1 MEPGE
6 GTARGHV
13 QDTGAEPAPPTAV
26 LRFRHSPGGSGVSRT
41 GHLRP
46 GGRLVVEYDPARL
59 PPSADTPGTSW
70 DIICHV
76 RFRPGGQHYSGSVLD
91 KREGLA
97 QAATPRHAPFEMRI
111 PTDAGEVEL
120 WFESRGP
127 TGTSGWDSRYGQN
140 YSFVVIGEGLP
151 VPEPSVA
158 PRADAIEDPDQ
169 IRVLEDAAAKEQT
182 RMGTAGRRLHSTL
195 GVHALV
201 ADPTGLA
208 DAWADIH
215 VFDAAGELI
224 HAGSVTLQ
232 RRESRADGT
241 LFVLENDVYQGS
253 GGGSGIGAWS
263 RPDAHTIQYR
273 LYYQPQQPGFDT
285 PRQVFTD
292 GVLHEF
298 ELPADEEVGG
308 PR

>member
-1 MEPGE
+1 MLRSSGESAPPTPGVQKSVRFERHRSRPERSRWPASDGQATIPRGGWMEPGE

-151 VPEPSVA
+151 VPAPSVV
-158 PRADAIEDPDQ
+158 PRADAIKDPAK
-169 IRVLEDAAAKEQT
+169 IRVLEDAAAKEET
-182 RMGTAGRRLHSTL
+182 LMGTAGRRLHSTL
-195 GVHALV
+195 GIHALV
-201 ADPTGLA
+201 ADPTGL
-208 DAWADIH
+208 
-215 VFDAAGELI
+215 GLML
-224 HAGSVTLQ
+224 GQTST
-232 RRESRADGT
+232 SST
-241 LFVLENDVYQGS
+241 
-253 GGGSGIGAWS
+253 
-263 RPDAHTIQYR
+263 R
-273 LYYQPQQPGFDT
+273 L
-285 PRQVFTD
+285 VS
-292 GVLHEF
+292 
-298 ELPADEEVGG
+298 
-308 PR
+308 